1 MSDVGE
7 RVEEITAQT
16 LGIESALVKQTS
28 NFSKDLGADS
38 LDTTELVMALEDEF
52 IIEISDLEATD
63 IETVGQATEFI
74 SERLMWEDDMI
85 TDEDRAIIEEK
96 T

>member
-1 MSDVGE
+1 MNDVEE

-52 IIEISDLEATD
+52 IIEISDLEAD
-63 IETVGQATEFI
+63 NIFTVAEATKYI
-74 SERLMWEDDMI
+74 KERLNYYE
-85 TDEDRAIIEEK
+85 
-96 T
+96 

>member
-1 MSDVGE
+1 MNDVEE

-52 IIEISDLEATD
+52 IIEISDLEAD
-63 IETVGQATEFI
+63 NIFTVAEATEYI
-74 SERLMWEDDMI
+74 KERLNG
-85 TDEDRAIIEEK
+85 
-96 T
+96 

>member
-1 MSDVGE
+1 MSNVGE

-16 LGIESALVKQTS
+16 LGIESVLVKQAS

-52 IIEISDLEATD
+52 VIEISDMEADNIFTVAEATKY
-63 IETVGQATEFI
+63 IK
-74 SERLMWEDDMI
+74 ERLNYYE
-85 TDEDRAIIEEK
+85 
-96 T
+96 

>member
-16 LGIESALVKQTS
+16 LGIESVLVKQTS
-28 NFSKDLGADS
+28 NFNKDLGADS

-52 IIEISDLEATD
+52 IIEISDLEAD
-63 IETVGQATEFI
+63 NIFTVAEATEYI
-74 SERLMWEDDMI
+74 KERLNE
-85 TDEDRAIIEEK
+85 
-96 T
+96 

>member
-7 RVEEITAQT
+7 RVKEITAQT
-16 LGIESALVKQTS
+16 LGIESTSIKETS

-52 IIEISDLEATD
+52 IIEISDLEAD
-63 IETVGQATEFI
+63 NIFTVAEATEFI
-74 SERLMWEDDMI
+74 EERLNG
-85 TDEDRAIIEEK
+85 
-96 T
+96 

>member
-16 LGIESALVKQTS
+16 LGIESVLVKQAS

-52 IIEISDLEATD
+52 IIEISDLEAD
-63 IETVGQATEFI
+63 NIFTVAEATEYI
-74 SERLMWEDDMI
+74 KERLND
-85 TDEDRAIIEEK
+85 
-96 T
+96 

>member
-1 MSDVGE
+1 MSDVEE

-16 LGIESALVKQTS
+16 LGIESVLVKQAS

-52 IIEISDLEATD
+52 VIEISDMEADNIFTVAEATKY
-63 IETVGQATEFI
+63 IK
-74 SERLMWEDDMI
+74 ERLNYYE
-85 TDEDRAIIEEK
+85 
-96 T
+96 

>member
-16 LGIESALVKQTS
+16 LGIESVLVKQTS
-28 NFSKDLGADS
+28 NFNKDLGADS

-52 IIEISDLEATD
+52 IIEISDLEAD
-63 IETVGQATEFI
+63 NIFTVAEATEYI
-74 SERLMWEDDMI
+74 KERLNG
-85 TDEDRAIIEEK
+85 
-96 T
+96 

>member
-1 MSDVGE
+1 MSDVEE

-28 NFSKDLGADS
+28 NFNKDLGADS

-52 IIEISDLEATD
+52 IIEISDLEAD
-63 IETVGQATEFI
+63 NIFTVAEATEYI
-74 SERLMWEDDMI
+74 KERLND
-85 TDEDRAIIEEK
+85 
-96 T
+96 

>member
-1 MSDVGE
+1 MSDVEE

-16 LGIESALVKQTS
+16 LGIESVLVKQAS

-52 IIEISDLEATD
+52 IIEISDLEAD
-63 IETVGQATEFI
+63 NIFTVAEATEYI
-74 SERLMWEDDMI
+74 KERLND
-85 TDEDRAIIEEK
+85 
-96 T
+96 

>member
-1 MSDVGE
+1 MNDVEE

-52 IIEISDLEATD
+52 IIEISDLEAD
-63 IETVGQATEFI
+63 NIFTVAEATEYI
-74 SERLMWEDDMI
+74 KERLND
-85 TDEDRAIIEEK
+85 
-96 T
+96 

>member
-28 NFSKDLGADS
+28 NFSLDLGADS
-38 LDTTELVMALEDEF
+38 LDTAELVMDLEDEF
-52 IIEISDLEATD
+52 NVEISDLEAD
-63 IETVGQATEFI
+63 NIFTVKEATAFI
-74 SERLMWEDDMI
+74 KERLNG
-85 TDEDRAIIEEK
+85 
-96 T
+96 

>member
-28 NFSKDLGADS
+28 NFNKDLGADS

-52 IIEISDLEATD
+52 IIEISDLEAD
-63 IETVGQATEFI
+63 NIFTVAEATEYI
-74 SERLMWEDDMI
+74 KERLND
-85 TDEDRAIIEEK
+85 
-96 T
+96 

>member
-28 NFSKDLGADS
+28 NFSKDMGADS

-52 IIEISDLEATD
+52 IIEISDLEAD
-63 IETVGQATEFI
+63 NIFTVAEATEYI
-74 SERLMWEDDMI
+74 KERLND
-85 TDEDRAIIEEK
+85 
-96 T
+96 

>member
-16 LGIESALVKQTS
+16 LGIESVLVKQTS
-28 NFSKDLGADS
+28 NFNKDLGADS

-52 IIEISDLEATD
+52 IIEISDLEAD
-63 IETVGQATEFI
+63 NIFTVAEATEYI
-74 SERLMWEDDMI
+74 KERLND
-85 TDEDRAIIEEK
+85 
-96 T
+96 

>member
-38 LDTTELVMALEDEF
+38 LDTVALVMDLEDEF
-52 IIEISDLEATD
+52 GIEISDMEAAE
-63 IETVGQATEFI
+63 IVTVEQATTFI
-74 SERLMWEDDMI
+74 TERLNG
-85 TDEDRAIIEEK
+85 
-96 T
+96 